1 MPRRRS
7 ALQTEVSSCCEGSLD
22 CFHITC
28 AFMLSSSGK
37 LYDIKLVLVQFMR
50 IRNRKTP
57 CSYGLPD
64 CFNLMH
70 TRSKIVVLALKMQ
83 LATSTLQAAV
93 ASLTWL
99 P

>member
-1 MPRRRS
+1 
-7 ALQTEVSSCCEGSLD
+7 
-22 CFHITC
+22 
-28 AFMLSSSGK
+28 MLSSSGK
-37 LYDIKLVLVQFMR
+37 LYDVKLVFVQFMT

-64 CFNLMH
+64 CFNLMYA
-70 TRSKIVVLALKMQ
+70 RSKIVVLALKMQ
-83 LATSTLQAAV
+83 LATSAVQAAV